1 MEFLIVKCSLQDKI
15 STAIP
20 VSISHVSANPRLDNV
35 YTIMTD
41 VLVEQALQEKDAQ
54 WMRRGCPPALCA
66 AASVPHSLAS
76 SHFPST
82 WQYQHIRNIFYF
94 LAQLILSAVYP
105 RSVIRLSIL
114 MGHESIETTKKYEH
128 FAHELIAVEK
138 SRSHLDGIDF
148 NGSIFT
154 Y

>member
-1 MEFLIVKCSLQDKI
+1 MNAAGL
-15 STAIP
+15 
-20 VSISHVSANPRLDNV
+20 
-35 YTIMTD
+35 
-41 VLVEQALQEKDAQ
+41 
-54 WMRRGCPPALCA
+54 PA
-66 AASVPHSLAS
+66 
-76 SHFPST
+76 
-82 WQYQHIRNIFYF
+82 
-94 LAQLILSAVYP
+94 SAVRGGIRTPLACLISLSTYLTVPTHKKHFLFSRIADPLGCLP